1 VTEIPKSG
9 AAGGANAASCYR
21 VAAFSGSLEV
31 TARLKNSDDLEL
43 LLTVLKV
50 HEHLFTKTADQSAT
64 KVSTKVDRRAKKF
77 FTEADQLVAP
87 PFPKPD
93 PAKIENLA
101 KAIEKVCPAET
112 KA

>member
-1 VTEIPKSG
+1 VTEIPKNG
-9 AAGGANAASCYR
+9 AVGATAPSCYR

-50 HEHLFTKTADQSAT
+50 HEHLFAKADQSAT
-64 KVSTKVDRRAKKF
+64 KVATKVDRRAKKF
-77 FTEADQLVAP
+77 FTEADQLGAP
-87 PFPKPD
+87 SFPKPD

-101 KAIEKVCPAET
+101 KTIEKVCPAEP
-112 KA
+112 KG

>member
-50 HEHLFTKTADQSAT
+50 HEHLFTKADQSAT

-77 FTEADQLVAP
+77 FTEADQLAGP
-87 PFPKPD
+87 SFPKPD

>member
-9 AAGGANAASCYR
+9 AVGGATAPSCYR

-50 HEHLFTKTADQSAT
+50 HEHLFAKADQSAT

-77 FTEADQLVAP
+77 FIAADQLVAP

-101 KAIEKVCPAET
+101 KAIEKVCPGET

>member
-1 VTEIPKSG
+1 MRATAP
-9 AAGGANAASCYR
+9 SCYR
-21 VAAFSGSLEV
+21 VAALSGSLEV
-31 TARLKNSDDLEL
+31 TAHLKNSDDLEL

-50 HEHLFTKTADQSAT
+50 HEHLFTKADPT
-64 KVSTKVDRRAKKF
+64 KVSTKVDRRDKKF
-77 FTEADQLVAP
+77 QLAGP
-87 PFPKPD
+87 SFPKLD

>member
-1 VTEIPKSG
+1 MNVSPTDP
-9 AAGGANAASCYR
+9 SCYR
-21 VAAFSGSLEV
+21 VVALSGSLEV
-31 TARLKNSDDLEL
+31 TAHLKNSDDLD

-50 HEHLFTKTADQSAT
+50 HEHLFTKADPT

-77 FTEADQLVAP
+77 FTEADQLAGP
-87 PFPKPD
+87 SFPKPD